1 MYILGFVP
9 PFSHP
14 LFPERARLLTIDD
27 PIGSGKLVRSD
38 IYIASRFCETHP
50 LTYLHS
56 EAEDPFAFPHE
67 PTRGGT
73 SLRALLIPP
82 PPHEVADPFVPY

>member
-27 PIGSGKLVRSD
+27 PIGSGKLVTSD
-38 IYIASRFCETHP
+38 IYIAYRSCETH
-50 LTYLHS
+50 LLIYLPS
-56 EAEDPFAFPHE
+56 EAEDPLTFLTF
-67 PTRGGT
+67 
-73 SLRALLIPP
+73 I
-82 PPHEVADPFVPY
+82 